1 MIINNENTAGLSH
14 NNLLFLNEINNTIH
28 TARNIIN
35 EFENVNL
42 NETNDSI
49 ILSDEFLMNDAS
61 NNNDDAENAVEASP
75 YMNVQVMDDS
85 KIHDEVKKRKIIRK
99 RKDELTKKSTSVNV
113 SLTFSEFL
121 QSVVDLK
128 TYKIVELKA
137 VAKHNKLH
145 ITGNK
150 TILIERIHLF
160 FKKNIAAV
168 NIQSCM
174 RRFFVKRSFQLRG
187 PAYINRSMCVNDTD
201 FFTMEPLSEIPFQ
214 EFFSYTDES
223 SFTYGFNIC
232 SLMTLLIRKGRN
244 IFNPYNRAKITEN
257 VIGDMIR
264 LYLYLVILFPEN
276 INEEDKILRTR
287 NQYIQPV
294 NHILLFRGHYYGFGS
309 QNRSSSFFARN
320 RTDSIQWLQRELNE
334 IETGEIIP
342 INQHIRFDE
351 LTNIDDVIPENIVS
365 MAGQHDFRR
374 ERTNRDDVSENRRFV
389 QRAFVQPSL
398 DASTTFSASS
408 PNATVLRTSAS
419 GSHVED
425 DNVQELEIHSQQY
438 QIHIQ
443 NIGQKMREITSR
455 PISVRIQELFME
467 IDQLGNY
474 TELQWFLQ
482 LNKREYFLLYGNLFD
497 TWRYRG
503 QLPFSVKNRICPL
516 GDPFLHIMPPRMRM
530 DEVTEQQLQIGCI
543 TVMERLAYTAYDIED
558 RKLGALHILLALT
571 VVSLPARENMIWLYE
586 SMY

>member
-14 NNLLFLNEINNTIH
+14 NNLLILDEINNTIH

-35 EFENVNL
+35 EFGNVNL

-121 QSVVDLK
+121 KSVVDLK

-244 IFNPYNRAKITEN
+244 IFNPYNRAKITEK

-294 NHILLFRGHYYGFGS
+294 NHALLFRGHYFGFGS

-320 RTDSIQWLQRELNE
+320 RTDSIQRLQRELNE
-334 IETGEIIP
+334 IESEQMANQANLIQITQRLASQQNELGEIIP
-342 INQHIRFDE
+342 INQHIRFEE
-351 LTNIDDVIPENIVS
+351 LANIDDLIPENIVGRV
-365 MAGQHDFRR
+365 GQQVFHR
-374 ERTNRDDVSENRRFV
+374 EINND
-389 QRAFVQPSL
+389 
-398 DASTTFSASS
+398 
-408 PNATVLRTSAS
+408 
-419 GSHVED
+419 G
-425 DNVQELEIHSQQY
+425 VQELETQTQQY

-443 NIGQKMREITSR
+443 NIGQKMREINSR
-455 PISVRIQELFME
+455 PISIRIQELFME

-474 TELQWFLQ
+474 TDLQWFQQ
-482 LNKREYFLLYGNLFD
+482 LNKRECFLLYGNLFD

-503 QLPFSVKNRICPL
+503 QLPYSVKNRICPL
-516 GDPFLHIMPPRMRM
+516 GDPFLHVMPTRMRI
-530 DEVTEQQLQIGCI
+530 DDVSEQQLQAGCI

-571 VVSLPARENMIWLYE
+571 VVSLPARENMRWLYE

>member
-14 NNLLFLNEINNTIH
+14 NNLLILDEINNTIH

-35 EFENVNL
+35 EFGNVNL

-121 QSVVDLK
+121 KSVVDLK

-244 IFNPYNRAKITEN
+244 IFNPYNRAKITEK

-294 NHILLFRGHYYGFGS
+294 NHALLFRGHYFGFGS

-320 RTDSIQWLQRELNE
+320 RTDSIQRLQRELNE
-334 IETGEIIP
+334 IESEQMANQANLIQITQRLASQQNELGEIIP
-342 INQHIRFDE
+342 INQHIRFEE
-351 LTNIDDVIPENIVS
+351 LANIDDLIPENIVGRV
-365 MAGQHDFRR
+365 GQQVFHR
-374 ERTNRDDVSENRRFV
+374 EINND
-389 QRAFVQPSL
+389 
-398 DASTTFSASS
+398 
-408 PNATVLRTSAS
+408 
-419 GSHVED
+419 G
-425 DNVQELEIHSQQY
+425 VQELETQTQQY

-443 NIGQKMREITSR
+443 NIGQKMREINSR
-455 PISVRIQELFME
+455 PISIRIQELFME

-474 TELQWFLQ
+474 TDLQWFQQ
-482 LNKREYFLLYGNLFD
+482 LNKRECFLLYGNLFD

-516 GDPFLHIMPPRMRM
+516 GDPFLHVMPTRMRI
-530 DEVTEQQLQIGCI
+530 DDVSEQQLQAGCI

-571 VVSLPARENMIWLYE
+571 VVSLPARENMRWLYE